1 MQTVLHITDCHL
13 VEDGATLLGVDTQA
27 SLEAVLAQALQQSR
41 EKQGC
46 DLLVASG
53 DLVHGGS
60 VEIYQ
65 RFLLTIRRFFDAPL
79 LCLPGNHDL
88 IENMHLAHLPMQGL
102 TLGSWLV
109 APLDSHIDNEPS
121 AHVGPD
127 DLQAL
132 KQAINA
138 SRAAHLLLATH
149 HPMVEINTPWLD
161 KDRIF
166 SIDEVMN
173 VISNS
178 FGAKLRGA
186 IFGHAHQEVE
196 MESENGPLLGTPSTC
211 FQFLPKSPKFAVDQK
226 APGYRWLFLEA
237 DGGLTSKLERLTTL
251 SFKPTM
257 K

>member
-1 MQTVLHITDCHL
+1 
-13 VEDGATLLGVDTQA
+13 
-27 SLEAVLAQALQQSR
+27 
-41 EKQGC
+41 
-46 DLLVASG
+46 
-53 DLVHGGS
+53 
-60 VEIYQ
+60 
-65 RFLLTIRRFFDAPL
+65 
-79 LCLPGNHDL
+79 
-88 IENMHLAHLPMQGL
+88 
-102 TLGSWLV
+102 
-109 APLDSHIDNEPS
+109 
-121 AHVGPD
+121 
-127 DLQAL
+127 
-132 KQAINA
+132 
-138 SRAAHLLLATH
+138 
-149 HPMVEINTPWLD
+149 MVEINTPWLD